1 TTAPPLLSALVTDTP
16 RYGWLTFWPFF
27 SVFATCWTRLPGM
40 AKPTPMLP
48 SFWPDV
54 AIAVLMPMTCPL
66 TSTSAPPELPGLM
79 AGSVFGSVPVTLALA
94 DRPSEKFTWTVPPA
108 PTSATTWLLVTMY
121 PLASKMTPDPSP
133 VRLRM
138 STTLGFTAAAMS
150 ASEERSITFTAVG
163 P

>member
-1 TTAPPLLSALVTDTP
+1 
-16 RYGWLTFWPFF
+16 
-27 SVFATCWTRLPGM
+27 M
-40 AKPTPMLP
+40 
-48 SFWPDV
+48 
-54 AIAVLMPMTCPL
+54 
-66 TSTSAPPELPGLM
+66 
-79 AGSVFGSVPVTLALA
+79 SVFGSVPVTLALA

-163 P
+163 PLLAAVVDVVPVCESAECTTNPPTTPPPPASSRASRPVVAIRAPRRGRVGAGCDGYPWGGVFSSTCGMP